1 MNENRMAPICIVVF
15 GWWLCF
21 RSKWGHTQVGEAA
34 RRDLVRALHAVERS
48 QRLGNAGRRIEQ
60 TPGREWH
67 PLSKVQLPVCA
78 EPRGMHAL
86 YVHPVQIRV
95 LQWVWPAL
103 PHGSSLRCRSF
114 LRQTGSALSPPSQL
128 PFLPSWQGTPRSPA
142 PLTGN
147 LLFIGSYPLS
157 SQHFISKKKKINMY
171 RSMRSNLRRNQPKR
185 HPTARSVSFNC
196 RRTRR
201 LDWWMT
207 SAAMTLNLDWPV
219 FAGTNLSLTYSFGP
233 ISLSII

>member
-157 SQHFISKKKKINMY
+157 SQHFISKKKKSICTGAWDRIRDGTSRRGIRPQEVY
-171 RSMRSNLRRNQPKR
+171 RSTAEGHAGWIDGWHLRQWHWTWIGRSLQ
-185 HPTARSVSFNC
+185 VLIC
-196 RRTRR
+196 R
-201 LDWWMT
+201 
-207 SAAMTLNLDWPV
+207 
-219 FAGTNLSLTYSFGP
+219 
-233 ISLSII
+233 